1 MKITRKNLQRLAKNC
16 KYNPQEIG
24 TCVLRA
30 LGYNV
35 KIYIYSDGVA
45 VTDKNGKL
53 VYFV

>member
-16 KYNPQEIG
+16 KYNSQEIG
-24 TCVLRA
+24 ACVLRA

-53 VYFV
+53 VYLV

>member
-1 MKITRKNLQRLAKNC
+1 MKITRKNLQKLAKNC
-16 KYNPQEIG
+16 KYNPKEIG
-24 TCVLRA
+24 ACVLRD

-35 KIYIYSDGVA
+35 KIYIYSDSVA